1 MVSHNSRNI
10 LWPSQKKGKKKDR
23 SFLFFFY
30 FLFKESFGSF
40 DGIFDAHHSNI
51 QNNIRLSNDILDVFH
66 SNK

>member
-1 MVSHNSRNI
+1 MVSHNSRDI
-10 LWPSQKKGKKKDR
+10 LWPSQKKEKKKKDR
-23 SFLFFFY
+23 FFF
-30 FLFKESFGSF
+30 FFFKESFGSF